1 MSPTAPTPVQL
12 VRFLERVQAKNP
24 NAKRIGIRFGG
35 DWSGPARIEV
45 KGQPFRVEACG
56 SALAVREV
64 LSEAQE
70 DERIV
75 VLTDREER
83 DLGSDVLVRLARRRL
98 FTVDPWIVL
107 GALFGAASLEPRL
120 TRERW
125 LAEALLAAAPHEG
138 YPAVGTGYLTFDAA
152 WDVFAKVVLGLPGG
166 RPDLRDTLVW
176 GSQPE
181 RTKPFREGPAEMKAA
196 LRSRLVESGGPA
208 AALVLAAVEAGQ
220 ADPVALGLVCAALK
234 HPENGRSGELKA
246 AFVRLEPH
254 VGGQQMSS
262 VLAQRLGEDAELVVR
277 DAFRQGSFPAIRPYL
292 DRAEILLAAVKGESG
307 AVVSDLLPSGFDQ
320 RLKRL
325 GHALKEVL
333 KGKAEVGSLEAPEQK
348 VESHVFARRF
358 PERVD
363 AARMADR
370 LVRWLD
376 AKRRRENEPTAFT
389 DLAGAYASEGSWV
402 DWARERLGVAEP
414 VKELAAA
421 YREVNSTVTARREEE
436 NERFARALVGWSGHA
451 SPASGLLAVE
461 RALADVVAP
470 VASREPVLLLVL
482 DGMSYAVF
490 LQLLADVGERHGWF
504 ELGPSGASRRLAGVA
519 ALPTATE
526 VSRASLLTGGLR
538 SGAGPSEKEGFRT
551 HAGLL
556 SACRPGRPPIL
567 FHKGEIGAGTYG
579 LTDEVAAA
587 IASRENK
594 VVGVVLNAVDD
605 HLDKGDQIRPRWTLE
620 YLPLLGNLLD
630 AAESSKRIV
639 ILTADHGH
647 IVERETHLRT
657 HADAGE
663 RSRPATTPPAAGEV
677 LAEGPRVVAPG
688 KKVILAWSETVR
700 YGGKKNGYHGG
711 ASPQEAL
718 VPVAVLTRHE
728 PLPEGWVA
736 LPSAA
741 PDWWEPARAEA
752 VAPAPAA
759 AVAQQGALF
768 GPHAEKGRSVV
779 PSLLAAEAFRE
790 RLADVRRQG
799 LTAELAGKVLA
810 ALENRAGTMTRAA
823 LAKELGMPD
832 IRIPGLVSALRRVL
846 NVEGYSVLSTD
857 EAGGTVNLNFDL
869 LVTQFEL

>member
-1 MSPTAPTPVQL
+1 MTTTPTPVQL

-24 NAKRIGIRFGG
+24 GAKRIGVRFGG
-35 DWSGPARIEV
+35 TWSGPARLEV
-45 KGQPFRVEACG
+45 KGQPFRLEVCG

-64 LSEAQE
+64 LADAPE

-75 VLTDREER
+75 ILTDREER

-125 LAEALLAAAPHEG
+125 LAEALLAAAPPEG

-166 RPDLRDTLVW
+166 RSDLREALVW

-181 RTKPFREGPAEMKAA
+181 RTRPFREGPAEMKAA
-196 LRSRLVESGGPA
+196 LRSRLVENGGPA

-234 HPENGRSGELKA
+234 HPENSRPGELKA
-246 AFVRLEPH
+246 AFVRLEQY
-254 VGGQQMSS
+254 VGGQQMPTGAA
-262 VLAQRLGEDAELVVR
+262 VRLGEDAESVVR
-277 DAFRQGSFPAIRPYL
+277 DAFRQGGFTAVRPFL
-292 DRAEILLAAVKGESG
+292 DRAETLLAAVKGESA

-325 GHALKEVL
+325 GHALREVL
-333 KGKAEVGSLEAPEQK
+333 KGKADVRSLEAPEQR
-348 VESHVFARRF
+348 VGSHVFARRF

-363 AARMADR
+363 AARMAVR

-376 AKRRRENEPTAFT
+376 VKRQVGSEPTAFA
-389 DLAGAYASEGSWV
+389 DLAGAYATDGGWV

-414 VKELAAA
+414 VKELAGA
-421 YREVNSTVTARREEE
+421 YREVHAAVTARREAE
-436 NERFARALVGWSGHA
+436 NENFARALVGWSGHA
-451 SPASGLLAVE
+451 SPASGLFGVE
-461 RALADVVAP
+461 RVLADVLAP
-470 VASREPVLLLVL
+470 LASKEPVLFLVL

-504 ELGPSGASRRLAGVA
+504 ELGASGARRLIAVS
-519 ALPTATE
+519 ALPTVTE
-526 VSRASLLTGGLR
+526 VSRASLLTGALR
-538 SGAGPSEKEGFRT
+538 SGAGPNEKDGFRA
-551 HAGLL
+551 HAALL
-556 SACRPGRPPIL
+556 SACKAGRPPAL

-579 LTDEVAAA
+579 LTDEVSAA
-587 IASRENK
+587 IAARENK

-605 HLDKGDQIRPRWTLE
+605 HLDKGDQIRPPWTLQ
-620 YLPLLGNLLD
+620 YIPLLGNLLD
-630 AAESSKRIV
+630 AAESSGRV
-639 ILTADHGH
+639 VVLTADHGH
-647 IVERETHLRT
+647 VVERETQLRT

-663 RSRPATTPPAAGEV
+663 RSRPATTPAAAGEL

-688 KKVILAWSETVR
+688 KKVVLAWSETLR
-700 YGGKKNGYHGG
+700 YAGKKNGYHGG

-718 VPVAVLTRHE
+718 VPLAVLTRHE

-736 LPSAA
+736 LSSAS
-741 PDWWEPARAEA
+741 PDWWEPGRAEA
-752 VAPAPAA
+752 AATVPAGARPQQAP
-759 AVAQQGALF
+759 LF
-768 GPHAEKGRSVV
+768 GPHAEKGRSIV
-779 PSLLAAEAFRE
+779 PSLLAAEAFKE
-790 RLADVRRQG
+790 RLVEVRRQG
-799 LTAELAGKVLA
+799 LTEELAGRVVS
-810 ALENRAGTMTRAA
+810 ALESRGGTMTRAT

-832 IRIPGLVSALRRVL
+832 LRIPGLVSALRRVL

-857 EAGGTVNLNFDL
+857 EAGGTVLLNFDL